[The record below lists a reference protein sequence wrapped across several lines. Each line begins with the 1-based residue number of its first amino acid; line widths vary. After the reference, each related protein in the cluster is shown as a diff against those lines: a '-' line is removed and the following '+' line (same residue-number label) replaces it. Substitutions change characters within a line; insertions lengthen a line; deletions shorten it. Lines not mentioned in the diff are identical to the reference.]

1 MFHVDEYV
9 LNELA
14 GALNDRY
21 KCGKGMKGNRR
32 SACGVHKMIDSLNK

>member
-21 KCGKGMKGNRR
+21 KCGKGMKGNHK
-32 SACGVHKMIDSLNK
+32 SAHVSFVMLIK